1 MAATESRPP
10 SLLELPSYT
19 AAQVS
24 KYGRRRLE
32 EVLREHGLRLGHHA
46 ILAALDDFG
55 PMSQQQLADSLDFD
69 KSHLVGRID
78 ILEERELVIRTQD
91 PDDRR
96 RHRVALT
103 PAGRTLLNRLRPVA
117 KQSQKGFLEALT
129 AAEQRTLIS
138 LLRRVL
144 SANDAVRRPSA
155 ADESPTTP
163 RRGSGTTT
171 GPNKSR

>member
-1 MAATESRPP
+1 MSAAESRPP
-10 SLLELPSYT
+10 SLLSLPSYL

-32 EVLREHGLRLGHHA
+32 EVLREHGLRLGHLA

-78 ILEERELVIRTQD
+78 VLEGRNLVSRTQD

-103 PAGRTLLNRLRPVA
+103 PAGRTMLDRLRPVA
-117 KQSQKGFLEALT
+117 EQSQEGFLESLT
-129 AAEQRTLIS
+129 AAERRTLIE

-144 SANDAVRRPSA
+144 SANDAARQAPESRRV
-155 ADESPTTP
+155 
-163 RRGSGTTT
+163 
-171 GPNKSR
+171 

>member
-1 MAATESRPP
+1 VTATESRPP
-10 SLLELPSYT
+10 SLLALPSYV

-32 EVLREHGLRLGHHA
+32 EVLREHGLLLGHLA
-46 ILAALDDFG
+46 ILTALDDFG

-78 ILEERELVIRTQD
+78 VLEERDLVTRTQD

-144 SANDAVRRPSA
+144 SANDAVRQAP
-155 ADESPTTP
+155 ES
-163 RRGSGTTT
+163 RQ
-171 GPNKSR
+171 

>member
-1 MAATESRPP
+1 MTPRPRPP

-32 EVLREHGLRLGHHA
+32 AVLHEHDLRLGHHA

-55 PMSQQQLADSLDFD
+55 PLSQQQLADSLDFD

-78 ILEERELVIRTQD
+78 ILEERGFVTRTQD

-96 RHRVALT
+96 RHRIALT
-103 PAGRTLLNRLRPVA
+103 SAGGTLLDRLRPAA
-117 KQSQKGFLEALT
+117 KQSQEGFLEGLT
-129 AAEQRTLIS
+129 AAQQKTLIS
-138 LLRRVL
+138 LLQQVL
-144 SANDAVRRPSA
+144 SANDRARHPSA
-155 ADESPTTP
+155 ADV
-163 RRGSGTTT
+163 
-171 GPNKSR
+171 

>member
-1 MAATESRPP
+1 MTTTESRPP
-10 SLLELPSYT
+10 SLLALPSYI

-32 EVLREHGLRLGHHA
+32 EVLREHGLLLGHLA
-46 ILAALDDFG
+46 ILTALDDFG

-78 ILEERELVIRTQD
+78 ILEERDLVTRTQD

-129 AAEQRTLIS
+129 PAEQRTLIS

-144 SANDAVRRPSA
+144 SANDAVRQAP
-155 ADESPTTP
+155 ES
-163 RRGSGTTT
+163 RQ
-171 GPNKSR
+171 

>member
-1 MAATESRPP
+1 MQLSGYATIIRLMTATKSRPP
-10 SLLELPSYT
+10 SLLVLPSYV

-32 EVLREHGLRLGHHA
+32 EVLREHGLLLGHLA
-46 ILAALDDFG
+46 ILTALDDFG

-78 ILEERELVIRTQD
+78 VLEERDLVTRTQD
-91 PDDRR
+91 PGDRR

-103 PAGRTLLNRLRPVA
+103 PAGRTLLNRLLPVA
-117 KQSQKGFLEALT
+117 KQSQTGFLEALT

-144 SANDAVRRPSA
+144 SANDAARQAP
-155 ADESPTTP
+155 ES
-163 RRGSGTTT
+163 RQ
-171 GPNKSR
+171 

>member
-1 MAATESRPP
+1 MTPRPRPP

-32 EVLREHGLRLGHHA
+32 AVLREHDLRLGHHA

-78 ILEERELVIRTQD
+78 ILEERGFVTRTQD

-96 RHRVALT
+96 RHRIALT
-103 PAGRTLLNRLRPVA
+103 SAGGTLLDRLRPAA
-117 KQSQKGFLEALT
+117 KQSQEGFLEGLT
-129 AAEQRTLIS
+129 AAQQKTLIS
-138 LLRRVL
+138 LLQQVL
-144 SANDAVRRPSA
+144 SANDRARHPSA
-155 ADESPTTP
+155 ADV
-163 RRGSGTTT
+163 
-171 GPNKSR
+171 

>member
-1 MAATESRPP
+1 MADIESRPP

-32 EVLREHGLRLGHHA
+32 GVLREHDLRLGHHA

-78 ILEERELVIRTQD
+78 VLEERRLVTRAQD

-96 RHRVALT
+96 RHRIALT
-103 PAGRTLLNRLRPVA
+103 AAGRALLNRLQPVA

-129 AAEQRTLIS
+129 AAEQRTLVS

-144 SANDAVRRPSA
+144 AANDAARHLSEADGSSTTARRS
-155 ADESPTTP
+155 
-163 RRGSGTTT
+163 
-171 GPNKSR
+171 